1 MRRGCAIGKCV
12 MHKQAR
18 MERYIELQLSLVGK
32 QERVLLKYAR
42 QQDIDKMVR
51 QVKGVRWSSQ
61 EKCWHMPCTNESY
74 QQLVKLASGIADLHI
89 DLFRLQ
95 LARRKLP
102 MPLKTTL
109 YLGEKLTAH
118 NFQALENMLNE
129 LVLKQYSMNT
139 LKLYRVEFAVL
150 LVLLGTR
157 SVDDLSEEQIRSYLL
172 WLIEKRKYGESQIHT
187 AVNAIKFYFE
197 QVKKGERKVYEI
209 PRPIKPLLLPR
220 VHAKSKLTEL
230 IQKTINLKHRCI
242 LMLAYAAG
250 LRVSEIVH
258 LEIADIDSGRMTIF
272 IKRAKGK
279 KDRVVTL
286 SPVLLD
292 NLRTYYKMYQP
303 KKYLFEGAAGE
314 MYSIRSVQQVFREA
328 KERAGIKMK
337 GGIHTLRHSF
347 ATHLLE
353 TGTDIRFIQELLGHE
368 SLKTTVRYTHV
379 SIKNMQNIRSPLDDL
394 NLPPD
399 SGFTQK

>member
-1 MRRGCAIGKCV
+1 
-12 MHKQAR
+12 
-18 MERYIELQLSLVGK
+18 MENYIELRLALIGK
-32 QERVLLKYAR
+32 EERVLLRYVR
-42 QQDIDKMVR
+42 HPDIDRLVR
-51 QVKGVRWSSQ
+51 QVKGALWSGL
-61 EKCWHMPCTNESY
+61 EKCWHIPCTNEAY
-74 QQLVKLASGIADLHI
+74 QQFVRLMGGIAELRI
-89 DLFRLQ
+89 EVFRLQ
-95 LARRKLP
+95 LAKRKLP

-109 YLGEKLTAH
+109 YLTEKLTLH

-129 LVLKQYSMNT
+129 LVLNQYSLNT

-157 SVDDLSEEQIRSYLL
+157 SVDDLSEEQIRAYLL

-197 QVKKGERKVYEI
+197 HVKKGDRKVYEI

-220 VHAKSKLTEL
+220 VHAKSKLIEL
-230 IQKTINLKHRCI
+230 IQKTKNLKHRCI
-242 LMLAYAAG
+242 LMLAYSAG
-250 LRVSEIVH
+250 MRVSEIVH

-279 KDRVVTL
+279 KDRVVSL
-286 SPVLLD
+286 SPVLLE
-292 NLRTYYKMYQP
+292 NLRNYYRMYQP
-303 KKYLFEGAAGE
+303 KKYLFEGANGE

-328 KERAGIKMK
+328 KDRAGIKMK

-353 TGTDIRFIQELLGHE
+353 SGTDIRFIQELLGHE

-379 SIKNMQNIRSPLDDL
+379 SIKNMQHIRSPLADL
-394 NLPPD
+394 DLP
-399 SGFTQK
+399 SANRSK

>member
-1 MRRGCAIGKCV
+1 MDNPTRMEKFIELKLSLIGK
-12 MHKQAR
+12 Q
-18 MERYIELQLSLVGK
+18 Q
-32 QERVLLKYAR
+32 RVLLKYVRHA
-42 QQDIDKMVR
+42 DIDKLVR
-51 QVKGVRWSSQ
+51 QVKGSRWSNQ

-74 QQLVKLASGIADLHI
+74 QQLVKLAGGIADLHI
-89 DLFRLQ
+89 DVFRLQ

-102 MPLKTTL
+102 MPLRTIL
-109 YLGEKLTAH
+109 YLGEKLTQH
-118 NFQALENMLNE
+118 NFQALENMLKE
-129 LVLKQYSMNT
+129 LVLKQYSVNT
-139 LKLYRVEFAVL
+139 LNLYRVEFAVL

-157 SVDDLSEEQIRSYLL
+157 SVDDLTEEQIRAYLL

-197 QVKKGERKVYEI
+197 QVKKEERKVYEI

-220 VHAKSKLTEL
+220 VHAKSKLIEL
-230 IQKTINLKHRCI
+230 IQKTANLKHRCI
-242 LMLAYAAG
+242 LMLAYSAG

-272 IKRAKGK
+272 LKRAKGK
-279 KDRVVTL
+279 KDRVVSL
-286 SPVLLD
+286 SPVLLE
-292 NLRTYYKMYQP
+292 NLRGYYKMYQP
-303 KKYLFEGAAGE
+303 KKYLFEGAIGE

-328 KERAGIKMK
+328 KDRAGIKMK
-337 GGIHTLRHSF
+337 GGIHTLRHSY

-353 TGTDIRFIQELLGHE
+353 SGTDIRFIQELLGHE

-379 SIKNMQNIRSPLDDL
+379 SIKNMQQIRSPLDDL

-399 SGFTQK
+399 GVYTKK

>member
-1 MRRGCAIGKCV
+1 
-12 MHKQAR
+12 
-18 MERYIELQLSLVGK
+18 MEKHIELQLSLVGK

-42 QQDIDKMVR
+42 HPDIDKLVG
-51 QVKGVRWSSQ
+51 QVKGVKWSSQ
-61 EKCWHMPCTNESY
+61 EKCWHMPCTNECY

-89 DLFRLQ
+89 DVFRLQ

-109 YLGEKLTAH
+109 YLTEKLTPH
-118 NFQALENMLNE
+118 NFQALEDMLNE
-129 LVLKQYSMNT
+129 LVIKQYSVNT

-150 LVLLGTR
+150 LELLGAR
-157 SVDDLSEEQIRSYLL
+157 SVDDLNEEQIRSYLL

-197 QVKKGERKVYEI
+197 KVMKGERKVYEI

-220 VHAKSKLTEL
+220 VHAKSKLIDL
-230 IQKTINLKHRCI
+230 IQKTNNLKHRCI

-250 LRVSEIVH
+250 MRVSEIVH
-258 LEIADIDSGRMTIF
+258 LEIADIDSDRMTIF

-279 KDRVVTL
+279 KDRLVSL
-286 SPVLLD
+286 SPVLLE
-292 NLRTYYKMYQP
+292 NLRSYFKMYRP
-303 KKYLFEGAAGE
+303 KKYLFEGANGE

-328 KERAGIKMK
+328 KDRAGIKMK

-353 TGTDIRFIQELLGHE
+353 SGTDIRFIQELLGHE

-379 SIKNMQNIRSPLDDL
+379 SIKTMQHIRSPLDDL
-394 NLPPD
+394 DLPNA
-399 SGFTQK
+399 SGSK

>member
-1 MRRGCAIGKCV
+1 
-12 MHKQAR
+12 
-18 MERYIELQLSLVGK
+18 MENQIELRLALIGNK
-32 QERVLLKYAR
+32 ERVLLRYVR
-42 QQDIDKMVR
+42 HNEIDSLVR
-51 QVKGVRWSSQ
+51 QVKGAKWSGH
-61 EKCWHMPCTNESY
+61 EKCWHIPCTNEAY
-74 QQLVKLASGIADLHI
+74 QQLVKVMAKVAELKI
-89 DLFRLQ
+89 DVFRLQ

-102 MPLKTTL
+102 MPLRTTL
-109 YLGEKLTAH
+109 DLTDKLTAH

-150 LVLLGTR
+150 LELLGAR

-187 AVNAIKFYFE
+187 AINAIKFYFE
-197 QVKKGERKVYEI
+197 KVMKGERKVYEI

-220 VHAKSKLTEL
+220 VHGKSKLIEL
-230 IQKTINLKHRCI
+230 IQRTENLKHRCI
-242 LMLAYAAG
+242 LMLAYSAG

-279 KDRVVTL
+279 KDRLVSL
-286 SPVLLD
+286 SPVLLE
-292 NLRTYYKMYQP
+292 NLRGYYKMYQP
-303 KKYLFEGAAGE
+303 KKYLFEGVNGE

-328 KERAGIKMK
+328 KDRAGIKMK
-337 GGIHTLRHSF
+337 GGIHTLRHSY

-353 TGTDIRFIQELLGHE
+353 SGTDIRFIQELLGHE

-379 SIKNMQNIRSPLDDL
+379 SIKTMQHIRSPLDDL
-394 NLPPD
+394 DLPT
-399 SGFTQK
+399 SGGSK

>member
-1 MRRGCAIGKCV
+1 MLR
-12 MHKQAR
+12 
-18 MERYIELQLSLVGK
+18 
-32 QERVLLKYAR
+32 YAR
-42 QQDIDKMVR
+42 HPDIDKMVR
-51 QVKGVRWSSQ
+51 HVKGVRWSSQ
-61 EKCWHMPCTNESY
+61 EQCWHMPCTNESY
-74 QQLVKLASGIADLHI
+74 QQLVKLARGIADLQI
-89 DLFRLQ
+89 DVFRLQ

-129 LVLKQYSMNT
+129 LVLKQYSVNT

-150 LVLLGTR
+150 LVMLGTR

-220 VHAKSKLTEL
+220 VHAKSKLIEL

-242 LMLAYAAG
+242 LMLAYSAG

-272 IKRAKGK
+272 LKRAKGK
-279 KDRVVTL
+279 KDRVVAL
-286 SPVLLD
+286 SPVLLES
-292 NLRTYYKMYQP
+292 LRAYYKIYQP

-328 KERAGIKMK
+328 KDRAGIKMK

-379 SIKNMQNIRSPLDDL
+379 SIKSMQHIRSPLDDL

-399 SGFTQK
+399 NGTIKK